1 MSSTKGGRPNKNSV
15 PTFMNR
21 QEEVR
26 GYFSNHSISINL
38 TINPQRRR
46 EKKIASVGSPS
57 ISTLDGHNSLGGLV
71 YRVGSTCIRLYIK
84 IGWWKGVELVTEIAP
99 CVEGIDTTL
108 CE

>member
-1 MSSTKGGRPNKNSV
+1 
-15 PTFMNR
+15 MNR